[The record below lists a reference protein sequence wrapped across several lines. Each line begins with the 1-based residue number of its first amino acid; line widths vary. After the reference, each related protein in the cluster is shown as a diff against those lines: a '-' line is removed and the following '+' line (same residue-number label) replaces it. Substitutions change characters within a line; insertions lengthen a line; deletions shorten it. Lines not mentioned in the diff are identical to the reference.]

1 MEKLMFF
8 YDKEGDILDIS
19 VGKPKN
25 AVSEEIG
32 DDIIKRINSKS
43 KQIVG
48 FTILN
53 FEKRFETS
61 PEPRAIPVKVKFSI
75 SS

>member
-1 MEKLMFF
+1 MANLFFF

-19 VGKPKN
+19 IGKPVK
-25 AVSEEIG
+25 ATSEELG
-32 DDIIKRINSKS
+32 DDIVQRIDKS
-43 KQIVG
+43 TKQIVG

-53 FEKRFETS
+53 FEKRFIDS
-61 PEPRAIPVKVKFSI
+61 AEPRAIPIKAKFSV